1 MRITLAAKLR
11 KTGEF
16 EDVAKLVKSVSKPVK
31 LIQDKFQVTYIT
43 AKKFVDEV
51 QGFTPLTKKEAV
63 TDNQNINI
71 ANLFIRDLD
80 DSVRIE
86 PTWSTLK
93 RFGDRLEKYNIN
105 VLIELYKLLSDN
117 TPATY
122 VAKHQFILA
131 IKYIVQKRHYPKVY
145 GCDMSTRLEDKTQE
159 YIAECQK

>member
-1 MRITLAAKLR
+1 MRITLATKLR
-11 KTGEF
+11 KSGEF
-16 EDVAKLVKSVSKPVK
+16 EDVAKLVKSVPKPIK
-31 LIQDKFQVTYIT
+31 LIQDKFQVTYAT

-80 DSVRIE
+80 ESVRIS
-86 PTWSTLK
+86 PIWSTLK

-105 VLIELYKLLSDN
+105 VLIELYKILSDN
-117 TPATY
+117 EPATY
-122 VAKHQFILA
+122 VQKHKFLLA
-131 IKYIVQKRHYPKVY
+131 IKYIIQKRHYSKVF
-145 GCDMSTRLEDKTQE
+145 GCDMSTKLEDKTQE